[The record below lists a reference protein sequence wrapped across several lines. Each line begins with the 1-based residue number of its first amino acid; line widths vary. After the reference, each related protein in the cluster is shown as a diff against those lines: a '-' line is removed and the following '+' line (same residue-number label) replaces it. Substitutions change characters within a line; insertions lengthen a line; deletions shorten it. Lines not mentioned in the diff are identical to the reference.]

1 VINFK
6 RDSNPRRGF
15 SLLELLVVLAVMG
28 VMMGLLGFSFLGSS
42 SKNLGL
48 AQRNIISLVHKARFL
63 AMSSGL
69 ETRIIINAENS
80 DPEKYL
86 RYAEIITLDRNS
98 SISGVEAWLVDET
111 SRVTLPENIW
121 FVADGIESD
130 NAEWASNGLCIWS
143 ASLEEDDFLLSDP
156 ARGKRIEEVGAGS
169 ARYHYLSCNVQGV
182 FLSPT
187 YPSMPRLAFAKGSLT
202 PGSDGSLS
210 PKFVNQQDI
219 AGIQFQPFGGIIM
232 MEFQDFDYE

>member
-1 VINFK
+1 MINFK
-6 RDSNPRRGF
+6 KKSNLQKGF

-48 AQRNIISLVHKARFL
+48 AQRNILSLVHKARFL

-69 ETRIIINAENS
+69 ETRIIVNAENS
-80 DPEKYL
+80 DSEKYL
-86 RYAEIITLDRNS
+86 RYAEIICLDRNS
-98 SISGVEAWLVDET
+98 STTGIQTWLVDET
-111 SRVTLPENIW
+111 SRVTLPEDIW

-156 ARGKRIEEVGAGS
+156 AKGKRIEEVGAGS

-187 YPSMPRLAFAKGSLT
+187 YPAMPRLAFAKGSLT
-202 PGSDGSLS
+202 PRAGGSLS
-210 PKFVNQQDI
+210 PTFVNQQDI
-219 AGIQFQPFGGIIM
+219 AGIQFQPFGGIVM

>member
-6 RDSNPRRGF
+6 KNSNLQRGF

-48 AQRNIISLVHKARFL
+48 AQRNILSLVHKARFL

-69 ETRIIINAENS
+69 ETRIIVNAENS
-80 DPEKYL
+80 DSEKYL
-86 RYAEIITLDRNS
+86 RYAEIISLDRNS
-98 SISGVEAWLVDET
+98 STTGIQTWLVDET
-111 SRVTLPENIW
+111 SRVTLPEDIW

-130 NAEWASNGLCIWS
+130 NAEWASNGICIWS

-156 ARGKRIEEVGAGS
+156 AKGKRIEEVGAGS

-187 YPSMPRLAFAKGSLT
+187 YPAMPRLAFAKGSLT
-202 PGSDGSLS
+202 PRAGGSLS
-210 PKFVNQQDI
+210 PTFVNQQDI
-219 AGIQFQPFGGIIM
+219 AGIQFQPFGGIVM

>member
-1 VINFK
+1 MINLK
-6 RDSNPRRGF
+6 KNSNLQRGF

-42 SKNLGL
+42 STNLGL
-48 AQRNIISLVHKARFL
+48 AQRNILSLVHKARFL

-69 ETRIIINAENS
+69 ETRIIVNAENS
-80 DPEKYL
+80 DSEKYL

-98 SISGVEAWLVDET
+98 SFSGVETWLVDET
-111 SRVTLPENIW
+111 SRVTLPEDIW

-156 ARGKRIEEVGAGS
+156 AKGKRIEEVGVES
-169 ARYHYLSCNVQGV
+169 ARYHYLSCNAQGV

-187 YPSMPRLAFAKGSLT
+187 YPAMPRLAFAKGSLT
-202 PGSDGSLS
+202 PRAGGSLS
-210 PKFVNQQDI
+210 PTFVNQQDI
-219 AGIQFQPFGGIIM
+219 AGIQFQPFGGIVM

>member
-1 VINFK
+1 MINLK
-6 RDSNPRRGF
+6 KNSNLQRGF

-48 AQRNIISLVHKARFL
+48 AQRNILSLVHKARFL
-63 AMSSGL
+63 AMSTGL
-69 ETRIIINAENS
+69 ETRIIVNAENS
-80 DPEKYL
+80 DSEKYL
-86 RYAEIITLDRNS
+86 RYAEIISLDRNS
-98 SISGVEAWLVDET
+98 STTGIQTWLVDET
-111 SRVTLPENIW
+111 SRVTLPEDIW

-156 ARGKRIEEVGAGS
+156 AKGKRIEEVGAGS

-187 YPSMPRLAFAKGSLT
+187 YPAMPRLAFAKGSLT
-202 PGSDGSLS
+202 PRAGGSLS
-210 PKFVNQQDI
+210 PTFVNQQDI
-219 AGIQFQPFGGIIM
+219 AGIQFQPFGGIVM

>member
-1 VINFK
+1 MIILKKN
-6 RDSNPRRGF
+6 SNLPRGF

-48 AQRNIISLVHKARFL
+48 AQRNILSLVHKARFL

-69 ETRIIINAENS
+69 ETRIIVNAENS
-80 DPEKYL
+80 DSEKYL
-86 RYAEIITLDRNS
+86 RYAEIISLDRNS
-98 SISGVEAWLVDET
+98 STTGIQTWLVDET
-111 SRVTLPENIW
+111 SRVTLPEDIW

-130 NAEWASNGLCIWS
+130 NAEWASNGICIWS

-156 ARGKRIEEVGAGS
+156 AKGKRIEEVGAGS

-187 YPSMPRLAFAKGSLT
+187 YPAMPRLAFAKGSLT
-202 PGSDGSLS
+202 PRAGGSLS
-210 PKFVNQQDI
+210 PTFVNQQDI
-219 AGIQFQPFGGIIM
+219 AGIQFQPFGGIVM

>member
-1 VINFK
+1 MINLK
-6 RDSNPRRGF
+6 KNSNLQRGF

-48 AQRNIISLVHKARFL
+48 AQRNILSLVHKARFL
-63 AMSSGL
+63 AMSTGL
-69 ETRIIINAENS
+69 ETRIIVNAENS
-80 DPEKYL
+80 DSEKYL
-86 RYAEIITLDRNS
+86 RYAEIISLDRNS
-98 SISGVEAWLVDET
+98 STTGIQTWLVDET
-111 SRVTLPENIW
+111 SRVTLPEDIW

-130 NAEWASNGLCIWS
+130 NAEWASNGICIWS

-156 ARGKRIEEVGAGS
+156 AKGKRIEEVGAGS

-187 YPSMPRLAFAKGSLT
+187 YPAMPRLAFAKGSLT
-202 PGSDGSLS
+202 PRAGGSLS
-210 PKFVNQQDI
+210 PTFVNQQDI
-219 AGIQFQPFGGIIM
+219 AGIQFQPFGGIVM

>member
-1 VINFK
+1 VINLK
-6 RDSNPRRGF
+6 KNSNLQRGF

-48 AQRNIISLVHKARFL
+48 AQRNILSLVHKARFL
-63 AMSSGL
+63 AMSTGL
-69 ETRIIINAENS
+69 ETRIIVNAENS
-80 DPEKYL
+80 DSEKYL
-86 RYAEIITLDRNS
+86 RYAEIISLDRNS
-98 SISGVEAWLVDET
+98 STTGIQTWLVDET
-111 SRVTLPENIW
+111 SRVTLPEDIW

-130 NAEWASNGLCIWS
+130 NAEWASNGICIWS

-156 ARGKRIEEVGAGS
+156 AKGKRIEEVGVES

-187 YPSMPRLAFAKGSLT
+187 YPAMPRLAFAKGSLT
-202 PGSDGSLS
+202 PRAGGSLS
-210 PKFVNQQDI
+210 PTFVNQQDI
-219 AGIQFQPFGGIIM
+219 AGIQFQPFGGIVM

>member
-1 VINFK
+1 MIISKKITNAT
-6 RDSNPRRGF
+6 RGF

-48 AQRNIISLVHKARFL
+48 AQRNILSLVHKARFL
-63 AMSSGL
+63 AMSTGL
-69 ETRIIINAENS
+69 ETRIIVNAENS
-80 DPEKYL
+80 DSEKYL

-98 SISGVEAWLVDET
+98 SFSGVETWLVDET
-111 SRVTLPENIW
+111 SRVTLPEDIW

-130 NAEWASNGLCIWS
+130 NAKWASNGLCIWS
-143 ASLEEDDFLLSDP
+143 ASIEDDDFFLADP
-156 ARGKRIEEVGAGS
+156 VKGKRIEEVGEGS
-169 ARYHYLSCNVQGV
+169 ARFHYLSCNAQGV

-202 PGSDGSLS
+202 PGAGGALT
-210 PKFVNQQDI
+210 PKFVNQRDI
-219 AGIQFQPFGGIIM
+219 AGIQFQPFGGIVM
-232 MEFQDFDYE
+232 MEFQDFDYD

>member
-1 VINFK
+1 MINFK

-48 AQRNIISLVHKARFL
+48 AQRNILSLVHKARFL

-69 ETRIIINAENS
+69 ETRIIVNAESS
-80 DPEKYL
+80 DAEKYL

-98 SISGVEAWLVDET
+98 SISGVETWLVDET
-111 SRVTLPENIW
+111 SRVTLPEDIW

-169 ARYHYLSCNVQGV
+169 VRYHYLSCNVQGV

-202 PGSDGSLS
+202 PGAGGLLS